1 MGLIQS
7 TLLQDQQRLDSASV
21 LMAGLPVHQCRAQ
34 VALMPQRGTI
44 DWSFPISVGQ
54 LVALGQLPGT
64 GLGCCEHAA
73 ALQRVGVDE
82 VSECCLDEISVGQQQ
97 RAILVRAIV
106 QQARV
111 LLLDEPCAAIDPLA
125 WDQWLQL
132 MS

>member
-1 MGLIQS
+1 
-7 TLLQDQQRLDSASV
+7 
-21 LMAGLPVHQCRAQ
+21 
-34 VALMPQRGTI
+34 MPQRGTI

-106 QQARV
+106 QQAIV
-111 LLLDEPCAAIDPLA
+111 FFLDESCAAIDPLERA
-125 WDQWLQL
+125 QWLQL